1 MTEQEILEKEYSLF
15 LVKIAKASKDFND
28 AVSKLSPENLKRFK
42 KEMKSVLPQGLIQL
56 MKNLNN

>member
-1 MTEQEILEKEYSLF
+1 MTEQEKLEKEYSLF

-28 AVSKLSPENLKRFK
+28 AVSELSPENLKRFK